1 MNHYCFWPGQ
11 KEIDSCLLG
20 PNATV
25 IHDSYFFSHS
35 KHSLNLHCRWR
46 GQGPYVITCC
56 VRGGIPGTAGG
67 QADSEHILFEARP
80 RIKSK
85 LWETMDMLTIHPT
98 LKSNQSLNAVTT
110 SDPYFIDTVDIESI
124 VHGRASK
131 KLTI

>member
-1 MNHYCFWPGQ
+1 M
-11 KEIDSCLLG
+11 
-20 PNATV
+20 
-25 IHDSYFFSHS
+25 
-35 KHSLNLHCRWR
+35 
-46 GQGPYVITCC
+46 
-56 VRGGIPGTAGG
+56 
-67 QADSEHILFEARP
+67 FEARP